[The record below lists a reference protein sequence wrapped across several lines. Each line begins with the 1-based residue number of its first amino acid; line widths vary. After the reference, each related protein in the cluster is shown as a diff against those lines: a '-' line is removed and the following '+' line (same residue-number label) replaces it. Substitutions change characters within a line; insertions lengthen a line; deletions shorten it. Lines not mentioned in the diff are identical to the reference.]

1 MEAIM
6 DTTPENIEAF
16 IKNWNLNMANL
27 EQLGSLIIAIGYI
40 YFIFGAD
47 LDIKETLDI
56 NTNGASPTTVTLNGA
71 EIILLGYII
80 LWVVATERV
89 KEKEFENAYTSNYTS
104 LSPYI
109 RLSDSYLLS
118 IMVNLMRVD
127 ALGEIDFIN
136 NSGEA
141 FV

>member
-1 MEAIM
+1 M

>member
-1 MEAIM
+1 M
-6 DTTPENIEAF
+6 DATPENIEAF
-16 IKNWNLNMANL
+16 IKNWNLNMATL

-80 LWVVATERV
+80 LWVVAKERL
-89 KEKEFENAYTSNYTS
+89 KEKEFENAFTSNNTS
-104 LSPYI
+104 LSPFI
-109 RLSDSYLLS
+109 QLADSYLLS
-118 IMVNLMRVD
+118 VFVNLLRVD
-127 ALGEIDFIN
+127 ALAKIDLIN
-136 NSGEA
+136 KSGEA